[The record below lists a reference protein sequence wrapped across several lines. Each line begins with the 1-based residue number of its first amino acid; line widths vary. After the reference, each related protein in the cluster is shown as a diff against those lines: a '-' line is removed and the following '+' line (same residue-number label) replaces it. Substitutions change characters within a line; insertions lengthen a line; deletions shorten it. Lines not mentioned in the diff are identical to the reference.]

1 MHAARNLVEAHVI
14 HPKEAA
20 LKPEKFYRPL
30 SKLDPELQAM
40 TYELIK
46 RLQVKP
52 DTKLVNHVVSEIRAA
67 IATGWRER
75 TGAQT
80 GKNGSDGRPARN
92 SDQLAAFSRWA
103 NKLSSV
109 DPTAIAAGDD
119 EVRAQQHLVP
129 AKALIAFASRLIIAL
144 ENRMEKSS
152 SCSERS
158 ALGLKR
164 LQKK

>member
-1 MHAARNLVEAHVI
+1 LHLLV
-14 HPKEAA
+14 
-20 LKPEKFYRPL
+20 
-30 SKLDPELQAM
+30 
-40 TYELIK
+40 
-46 RLQVKP
+46 
-52 DTKLVNHVVSEIRAA
+52 RAA

-75 TGAQT
+75 TGAHT

-92 SDQLAAFSRWA
+92 SDQSAAFSRWA

-144 ENRMEKSS
+144 ENRMEKARRARK
-152 SCSERS
+152 E
-158 ALGLKR
+158 ALLD
-164 LQKK
+164 